1 MTTVLLTGFEAF
13 GHTPINPAEQVAR
26 ALDGKGLDDSKI
38 VGRIV
43 PNVFFKSI
51 DYVVAAI
58 EEVRPSIVVM
68 MGEYGGRAV
77 ITIERIAHNLNDS
90 TRYRLVDNDGCELQ
104 GQPTVPGGPVAY
116 YTTLPIRAMVKA
128 MRQAGICSI
137 FSPGPRERRGIADFY
152 DFRISR

>member
-1 MTTVLLTGFEAF
+1 MMTTVLLTGFEAF

-77 ITIERIAHNLNDS
+77 ITGTQNRTDDS
-90 TRYRLVDNDGCELQ
+90 FHLGSLTRS
-104 GQPTVPGGPVAY
+104 A
-116 YTTLPIRAMVKA
+116 
-128 MRQAGICSI
+128 
-137 FSPGPRERRGIADFY
+137 
-152 DFRISR
+152 